1 MKWLGRREGICPKH
15 AVSCVLGWDAFLS
28 TAEPWQ
34 RIPKFL
40 LLLRINSACVLLC
53 VYLCMYTCIHLEA
66 RGSCPVSYS
75 VTLYCIFETSREHT
89 DLAAWAPRKT
99 QGSSCLH
106 LPSTG
111 MMDMCFQTWLSC
123 GSGELSHGSQA
134 CKTKTY
140 RLYPSRQI

>member
-1 MKWLGRREGICPKH
+1 MKWLGWREGICPNY

-40 LLLRINSACVLLC
+40 LLLRINSACVRRVCLPVHVHMHTSRDQRVMSSVFLC
-53 VYLCMYTCIHLEA
+53 H
-66 RGSCPVSYS
+66 SP
-75 VTLYCIFETSREHT
+75 LYFETSREHT

-106 LPSTG
+106 LPSPG
-111 MMDMCFQTWLSC
+111 MVDICFQTWLSC
-123 GSGELSHGSQA
+123 GSGKSSNGSQA